1 MKFVLKILLFIIFS
15 TTQAYACALC
25 ALYTPTAHVS
35 ISFKTDETN
44 ISSLNITWLFSEN
57 FTSSLLEGYDEN
69 ADKVFDENELTEI
82 QQILLD
88 YIKPKNYLTEL
99 SFYDLPEGETKKI
112 AIQPEKFITK
122 VDKNQLIFK
131 YEIPI
136 FLPIQEKRVLRLF
149 MEDDEGFFNFKF
161 DNLENEK
168 IQPNL
173 WIIPNANLNTAYFE
187 ISSKLI
193 IQKKLEKPVSEPNL
207 SIENANLGFFAKIVS
222 DFLEKLK
229 SLLYDSTNK
238 NSPKTAFTLIFISF
252 IYGFLHAAGPGHGK
266 TLTGSYFL
274 ATGGKWQK
282 ALLMSLRIGFIHV
295 IGAVALVA
303 FSMFVIQSFIS
314 KLVSDVTAISIKF
327 AAFVIVA
334 ISFIMLVQKIKSIKN
349 NHSQNCSCF
358 HCSSDSS
365 DKKEWLLSF
374 AAGIVPCPGTI
385 VIFILTFTI
394 GSYLAGFLSAI
405 SMSLGMSLVIFLTG
419 ILSQFFHN
427 NFVQKMGRLRNF
439 GEIIA
444 ILLMMSLGVLTYIS
458 AQYVL

>member
-1 MKFVLKILLFIIFS
+1 M
-15 TTQAYACALC
+15 
-25 ALYTPTAHVS
+25 
-35 ISFKTDETN
+35 
-44 ISSLNITWLFSEN
+44 TWLFSEN
-57 FTSSLLEGYDEN
+57 FTSTLLEGYDEN
-69 ADKVFDENELTEI
+69 ADKKFDEKELKEI
-82 QQILLD
+82 QKVLLD
-88 YIKPKNYLTEL
+88 YLIPKNYLTEL
-99 SFYDLPEGETKKI
+99 SFYDLPDGETKKI
-112 AIQPEKFITK
+112 TIQPEKLTTT
-122 VDKNQLIFK
+122 VDKSQLIFK

-161 DNLENEK
+161 IDLENKKLE
-168 IQPNL
+168 PNL

-193 IQKKLEKPVSEPNL
+193 IQKKFKNL
-207 SIENANLGFFAKIVS
+207 NKATSIEEPANNLGFFAQIVS

-274 ATGGKWQK
+274 ATGGDWQK

-303 FSMFVIQSFIS
+303 ISIFIIQSFIS
-314 KLVSDVTAISIKF
+314 KLISDVTAISVKF
-327 AAFVIVA
+327 AAFVIVG
-334 ISFIMLVQKIKSIKN
+334 ISFIMLVQKIKAIKN
-349 NHSQNCSCF
+349 NHPESCSCA
-358 HCSSDSS
+358 HCNQEHSN
-365 DKKEWLLSF
+365 KKEWFLSF

-394 GSYLAGFLSAI
+394 GSYLAGFLSAV

-427 NFVQKMGRLRNF
+427 NLVQKMGKLRNL

-444 ILLMMSLGVLTYIS
+444 ILIMMCLGILTYMS
-458 AQYVL
+458 ANYVL

>member
-1 MKFVLKILLFIIFS
+1 MKFVLKILLFVIFS

-69 ADKVFDENELTEI
+69 ADKVFDENELIEI

-99 SFYDLPEGETKKI
+99 SFYDLPEGETKQI

-122 VDKNQLIFK
+122 VNKNQLIFK

-161 DNLENEK
+161 DNLENVK
-168 IQPNL
+168 LKPNL
-173 WIIPNANLNTAYFE
+173 WLIPNANLNTAYFE
-187 ISSKLI
+187 ISNKLI
-193 IQKKLEKPVSEPNL
+193 IHKKPKSLDKVSNL
-207 SIENANLGFFAKIVS
+207 STQEENLGFFAQVVS

-229 SLLYDSTNK
+229 SLLYDSANK

-274 ATGGKWQK
+274 ATGGDWQK

-295 IGAVALVA
+295 IGAVTLVA

-314 KLVSDVTAISIKF
+314 KIVSDVTAISIKF

-349 NHSQNCSCF
+349 NHPQSCSCS
-358 HCSSDSS
+358 HCNSSSG
-365 DKKEWLLSF
+365 KKEWFLSF

-405 SMSLGMSLVIFLTG
+405 SMSLGMSFVIFLTG
-419 ILSQFFHN
+419 ITSQFFHN
-427 NFVQKMGRLRNF
+427 NFVQNMGKLRNF